1 MVDGVELVLDAR
13 AELGEGPVWDARSA
27 RLIWV
32 DIMRGRVH
40 RFDPATGRDEMREV
54 GEPVG
59 AAVPAAD
66 GSLMLAT
73 MSGFAR
79 LDFDAGGVA
88 PIAQVEADRPD
99 TRMND
104 GACDPA
110 GRFWAG
116 TMAFEHRTR
125 RGAGALYRLD
135 PDGRATAMLR
145 DVTLSNGIDWSPDG
159 RLMYYVDSGTQRV
172 DAFDFDVARGT
183 LSNRRPLVR
192 IAAETGVPDGLT
204 VDAEGFLWLAVW
216 GGAAVH
222 RYSPH
227 GVLDR
232 VVRMPVT
239 QPTKC
244 WFGGQDLADLFI
256 TSAWI
261 DLSAEEQAAQP
272 LAGGLFRVR
281 PGVRGK
287 PATLFGSEGDR
298 AVRVGTHR

>member
-1 MVDGVELVLDAR
+1 MADGVELVLDAR
-13 AELGEGPVWDARSA
+13 AELGEGPVWESRSA

-32 DIMRGRVH
+32 DILRGRVH
-40 RFDPATGRDEMREV
+40 RFDPATGGDEMRDV

-66 GSLMLAT
+66 GSLILAT

-79 LDFDAGGVA
+79 LDFDTGRVT
-88 PIAQVEADRPD
+88 PIAPVEADRSE

-116 TMAFEHRTR
+116 TMAFDFHARP
-125 RGAGALYRLD
+125 GAGALYRLD
-135 PDGRATAMLR
+135 PDGRVTTMLR

-159 RLMYYVDSGTQRV
+159 RLMYYVDSGTQSV
-172 DAFDFDVARGT
+172 DVFDFDVERGT
-183 LSNRRPLVR
+183 VSNRRPLVR
-192 IAAETGVPDGLT
+192 IARETGVPDGLT
-204 VDAEGFLWLAVW
+204 VDVDGCLWLAVW
-216 GGAAVH
+216 RGAAVH
-222 RYSPH
+222 RYSPD
-227 GVLDR
+227 GALDR
-232 VVRMPVT
+232 CIRMPVT

-244 WFGGQDLADLFI
+244 WFGGQDLTDLYV
-256 TSAWI
+256 TSAGI
-261 DLSAEEQAAQP
+261 ELSADEKARQP

-287 PATLFGSEGDR
+287 LATPFGSSVQLKPDATRSG
-298 AVRVGTHR
+298 